1 MKRTINTN
9 YRLVWNS
16 ALGIFIAVSELAKAN
31 GKKAG
36 LILSLAV
43 AGMTVGPT
51 ALAADTEIPN
61 GEVVNGA
68 TINAGDSQTV
78 YGQVINTTILGDGEQ
93 SVKTGGRA
101 ENTTITGDGY
111 QSIDGGGQAIDTTV
125 TGMASDNGRC
135 MFKRDCGEG
144 HRYIDAVQELNDD
157 ATTQGSVPI
166 GATAQGTILNAGG
179 HQFIEERGVASTTII
194 NADGYQEVL
203 EQGIATDT
211 TINAG
216 GAQGVINGGYATRT
230 IVGTASPDSTPT
242 DTAYQIVAG
251 NVITDDGTTVIS
263 TAENTTINNGGFQFV
278 SDGATIIN
286 SVVNQG
292 GRLELHQQNTE
303 FIFDE
308 GDALNENALSTTAK
322 NVTINAGGTM
332 LVSEGTQA
340 FDTTISDGGEQ
351 YVNEG
356 GTADRTIISGA
367 DGQQFVGGIATN
379 TIVSGRVS
387 NDESEDPDCGFDCS
401 DGHRYVIS
409 EQSVGG
415 NGVATGTI
423 LNAGGWQFLYGGS
436 AIDTTI
442 NADGYQEVN
451 LGGTATGTIIN
462 ERGAQGVI
470 SGSAID
476 TTIGV
481 VTSDVRLQDIAYQVV
496 LNTGSLAENT
506 TINNG
511 GVQLVAEGG
520 AAKNS
525 IVNYGGRLELRLQD
539 NYFDRGE
546 EALTGT
552 ATDVTVNNGSTL
564 DVGEGTSATNVTMNA
579 GSALITSTAA
589 DVSGTNRLGNFSVD
603 SATGHA
609 TNVLLENGGRLDVLT
624 DGTADNT
631 TVDNGGTLAVASGG
645 EAQNVTMNAGGIL
658 IANTGS
664 TINGTNENG
673 AFAIDAASGTA
684 SNLVLNAG
692 SQFTVQQ
699 GGEASDTTVN
709 NGGTLNVRNN
719 SRLTGT
725 TVLRGTLNFTSAP
738 GQFDTLTVSNL
749 NGDGGTINMSIRLD
763 DPTFPTDTLVI
774 DGGQATGHTT
784 LNFTNNGDSG
794 LGLATTGEGIQ
805 VVNAINGATTTDD
818 AFSLGRPLQ
827 AGAYNY
833 ALHHGSADESWYLS
847 SVAGYRDEV
856 SLYSSLFA
864 QSMDYDHAL
873 AGSYDQRHVNGGHD
887 NTLWMRI
894 QGGHLGYENSDG
906 IAHGDAPESSGSYG
920 FVQLGSDL
928 FHYQGD
934 TVTLIAGIYA
944 AAGLSSSDI
953 KNDSH
958 ANAGTVR
965 DNVYSVG
972 SYLTAANANGLWLD
986 IVAQGSRHNLNT
998 DSDNNSFNTDG
1009 WGWLGSLETGLP
1021 LNVTERL
1028 VLESQ
1033 LQYIYQNVS
1042 LDDGHD
1048 SGGYVKFSDG
1058 SAQHIRAGIRF
1069 GNRSEI
1075 AFTRGTSSGNDV
1087 KRSLSELPINWWV
1100 RPSVIRTFSSDGD
1113 LSMGTATAGSNV
1125 TFTPSQNGTSLDLQT
1140 GIEAQI
1146 RHNVTIGV
1154 QGGYTRSV
1162 GGNSADGYNG
1172 QATLKIAF

>member
-43 AGMTVGPT
+43 AG
-51 ALAADTEIPN
+51 LAFGSAAQAAQYEIPN
-61 GEVVNGA
+61 GEIVNGA
-68 TINAGDSQTV
+68 VLRDDETQIV
-78 YGQVINTTILGDGEQ
+78 YGQAI
-93 SVKTGGRA
+93 
-101 ENTTITGDGY
+101 NTTITGDGF
-111 QSIDGGGQAIDTTV
+111 QIIEGGGQAINTTV
-125 TGMASDNGRC
+125 TGTASKNGSC
-135 MFKRDCGEG
+135 MFKRDCSEE
-144 HRYIDAVQELNDD
+144 HRYIEASQELTDD
-157 ATTQGSVPI
+157 FEGS
-166 GATAQGTILNAGG
+166 GASAQDTVLNAGG
-179 HQFIEERGVASTTII
+179 YQAIEARGVAASTII
-194 NADGYQEVL
+194 NADGYQTVL
-203 EQGIATDT
+203 THGIAQDT
-211 TINAG
+211 TIHAG
-216 GAQGVINGGYATRT
+216 GAQAVVDGGRAKGS
-230 IVGTASPDSTPT
+230 IVGTTEPDGTPT
-242 DTAYQIVAG
+242 DMAYQIVAG
-251 NVITDDGTTVIS
+251 NYIEFVYPDGTAFQDVVSI
-263 TAENTTINNGGFQFV
+263 AENTTINNGGLQFV
-278 SDGATIIN
+278 SDGATVTN
-286 SVVNQG
+286 SVVNKG
-292 GRLELHQQNTE
+292 GRLELHWTNTE
-303 FIFDE
+303 FIFDDVE
-308 GDALNENALSTTAK
+308 SNAVNENNQSATAN

-340 FDTTISDGGEQ
+340 FDTTIS
-351 YVNEG
+351 
-356 GTADRTIISGA
+356 GA
-367 DGQQFVGGIATN
+367 DGQQYVSGTATN
-379 TIVSGRVS
+379 TTVSGMVS
-387 NDESEDPDCGFDCS
+387 NDKSEETDCGFKGDCS

-409 EQSVGG
+409 EQGVGV
-415 NGVATGTI
+415 NGTAKNTV
-423 LNAGGWQFLYGGS
+423 LNAGGWQFLYGGT

-470 SGSAID
+470 NGSAID
-476 TTIGV
+476 TTVGV
-481 VTSDVRLQDIAYQVV
+481 ATSDIQLQDIAYQVV

-546 EALTGT
+546 EALAGT
-552 ATDVTVNNGSTL
+552 ATDVTVNNGGTL

-603 SATGHA
+603 SATHHA
-609 TNVLLENGGRLDVLT
+609 TNVLLENGGRLDVLA

-658 IANTGS
+658 IADTGS

-709 NGGTLNVRNN
+709 NGGTLNVQNN
-719 SRLTGT
+719 VRLTGT

-784 LNFTNNGDSG
+784 LNFTNRGDSG

-805 VVNAINGATTTDD
+805 VVNAINGATTTND
-818 AFSLGRPLQ
+818 AFALGRPLQ

-864 QSMDYDHAL
+864 QSMDYDRAL
-873 AGSYDQRHVNGGHD
+873 AGSYDQRHINGGHD
-887 NTLWMRI
+887 STLWIRI

-928 FHYQGD
+928 FHHQGD

-953 KNDSH
+953 KNDRH

-972 SYLTAANANGLWLD
+972 SYLTAASANGLWLD
-986 IVAQGSRHNLNT
+986 VVAQGSRHNLDT
-998 DSDNNSFNTDG
+998 DSNNNSFNTHG

-1028 VLESQ
+1028 VLEPQ

-1087 KRSLSELPINWWV
+1087 KRSLSELPVNWWV